1 LASARI
7 KVRFNVSQSRSLV
20 REVPVREPVFEPSPV
35 QGTTDASKTRELV
48 VGGLLAALLASS
60 AWISFPIGAVP
71 LTLQVFV
78 VVLIALLLTPR
89 RAAAAVGVYLL
100 LGALGAPVFAGGR
113 AGLGVLFGP
122 TGGYLFGFLFGAMAG
137 AFVRGLL
144 VRAGIR
150 EVFAEGAAALTTV
163 LVIYALGWAQ
173 LALVTDMGLLE
184 AFAAGVLP
192 FIVIDIAKAIAA
204 IAVASTLRRAGVVS

>member
-1 LASARI
+1 M
-7 KVRFNVSQSRSLV
+7 
-20 REVPVREPVFEPSPV
+20 
-35 QGTTDASKTRELV
+35 

-60 AWISFPIGAVP
+60 AWISFPIGTVP

-78 VVLIALLLTPR
+78 VVLIALLLTPG

-122 TGGYLFGFLFGAMAG
+122 TGGYLFGFLFGAMLG
-137 AFVRGLL
+137 ALCRQVL
-144 VRAGIR
+144 VRAGVR
-150 EVFAEGAAALTTV
+150 EVFAEAAAAAATV
-163 LVIYALGWAQ
+163 LVIYVLGWAQ
-173 LALVTDMGLLE
+173 LALVTGMGPMA

-192 FIVIDIAKAIAA
+192 FVAVDIGKAVAA